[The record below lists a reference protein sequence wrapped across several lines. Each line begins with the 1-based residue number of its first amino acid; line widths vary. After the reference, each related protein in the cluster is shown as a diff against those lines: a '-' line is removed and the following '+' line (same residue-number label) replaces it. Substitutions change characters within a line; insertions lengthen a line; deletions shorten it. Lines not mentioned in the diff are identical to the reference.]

1 MAAQPV
7 TFATHHVIRWNGEKY
22 EWKFGDDDVDAV
34 GSERVVKLHPKS
46 SSLLA
51 FIIQDQQVLKAWR
64 GEHKGKGPSALE
76 GYRQMMRFRNEA
88 QAAELVV
95 SAPASKCTLFGGAQ
109 SQVPPA
115 RRDRKKKASPESS
128 LLSIPIEVSESGGD
142 TTTVH
147 VKVKRP
153 ITSRDA
159 LCIEFTQSTVVSVIR
174 FIRQAGM
181 IATAV
186 YEERNKATPKGVW
199 KRKSSKGEIQFLAM
213 NPSKKYRLVSS
224 IDDALVAQNECS
236 DSETADQ
243 ESTDVEQCDDSN
255 DADECGAHDD
265 ADQN

>member
-1 MAAQPV
+1 
-7 TFATHHVIRWNGEKY
+7 
-22 EWKFGDDDVDAV
+22 
-34 GSERVVKLHPKS
+34 
-46 SSLLA
+46 
-51 FIIQDQQVLKAWR
+51 
-64 GEHKGKGPSALE
+64 
-76 GYRQMMRFRNEA
+76 MMRFRNEA

-115 RRDRKKKASPESS
+115 RRDRKKKASPDSS

-186 YEERNKATPKGVW
+186 YEERNKATPKGVG
-199 KRKSSKGEIQFLAM
+199 KRKSIKGEIQFLAM

-255 DADECGAHDD
+255 DADECGENND